1 MNELLSTVFGD
12 LNDIPAWG
20 WGVLA
25 ALLIGGIAAFL
36 LARGGARVVWTTR
49 MLAVGAMCIAL
60 STVLSLI
67 KLFSMPSGG
76 SVTPGSMLPLMLFAF
91 VYGPVPGVTVGA
103 VYGMLQFLMGGYFL
117 SLPQMLLDYPLAF
130 AMTGLAGLFWKHRN
144 SHAGLTLGIGVAS
157 AARFAVA
164 VIAGVIFW
172 SDLTNGAWP
181 AIVYSLGY
189 NFAYMSW
196 ECVICIAV
204 GLLVGPRLVRELRK
218 VK

>member
-1 MNELLSTVFGD
+1 MNEFLSNVFGD
-12 LNDIPAWG
+12 LSDIPVWG

-25 ALLIGGIAAFL
+25 ALLIGGVAAWL
-36 LARGGARVVWTTR
+36 AARGSNRVVWTTR

-60 STVLSLI
+60 STVLSMI

-91 VYGPVPGVTVGA
+91 VYGPVPGVTVGT
-103 VYGMLQFLMGGYFL
+103 VYGLLQFLMGGYFL

-144 SHAGLTLGIGVAS
+144 SHAGLTLGITVAS
-157 AARFAVA
+157 IARYVVA
-164 VIAGVIFW
+164 TLAGVIFW
-172 SDLTNGAWP
+172 SDLTNGAWA

-189 NFAYMSW
+189 NASYMSW
-196 ECVICIAV
+196 ECIICIAV
-204 GLLVGPRLVRELRK
+204 GLLVGPRLVKELRR